1 MIWAAINRGS
11 MMRKTLAI
19 TAIAAL
25 SLTMTACSKKPQEA
39 APVVNDSAAIA
50 APDNAMDAVAENA
63 TVTGNTQSSNNQGSN
78 DQGSNDQGSNDQGSN
93 DQGDKA
99 Q

>member
-1 MIWAAINRGS
+1 MICTAINGGS
-11 MMRKTLAI
+11 MMRKTLTI

-25 SLTMTACSKKPQEA
+25 SLTITACSKKPEEA

-50 APDNAMDAVAENA
+50 APDNAVDAAAGSA

-78 DQGSNDQGSNDQGSN
+78 DQGSNDQGSNDQG
-93 DQGDKA
+93 DKA